1 MEPGPDSFLRD
12 FVRPLVAGGEL
23 HVGRP
28 LDAEDIS
35 ALEAE
40 LVTTTEESLS
50 IELARQAVA
59 SELWLYPVPTSLGR
73 DDLALAVALHNL
85 LFMSHPG
92 GDRWWL
98 RSSSQERVRAFTA
111 RCLDRP
117 LPRGGEELVA
127 RHSLLGRFTDLT
139 RTDVEVR
146 FWAGRR
152 TFQGQQPPQRLMRWR
167 GLRGVREQRHQVRWL
182 ATELSEVQRELLAPL
197 LRQSPLTDLL
207 SPQRPFPTFE
217 WLPVARHLT
226 DRHVCRLVC
235 HRYLEQGLE
244 QVGPA
249 LAAAFWRLV
258 DSVDLR
264 IPAPEGSRTAVK
276 LVVGLVVYLYALLAM
291 ATDRKDH
298 LRVDPAHASEALPAV
313 LMVAARCG
321 LMPGGDALGGAE
333 LRERLAEWAGLPAA
347 QLGETANEFTR
358 RLEAALAA

>member
-28 LDAEDIS
+28 LDAEDLS

-40 LVTTTEESLS
+40 LVLTTEESLS

-59 SELWLYPVPTSLGR
+59 SELWLYPVPTTLDRG
-73 DDLALAVALHNL
+73 DLALTLALHNL

-98 RSSSQERVRAFTA
+98 RSSSQERVRAFIVW
-111 RCLDRP
+111 CLERP
-117 LPRGGEELVA
+117 LPRSGEELVA
-127 RHSLLGRFTDLT
+127 RHSLLGRFPDLT
-139 RTDVEVR
+139 RTDVDVR
-146 FWAGRR
+146 FWAGHR
-152 TFQGQQPPQRLMRWR
+152 TFQGQRPPQRLLRWR

-182 ATELSEVQRELLAPL
+182 ATELSDVQRELLALL

-207 SPQRPFPTFE
+207 SPQRPFPPFE
-217 WLPVARHLT
+217 WLPVARHLS

-258 DSVDLR
+258 DSIDLR

-276 LVVGLVVYLYALLAM
+276 LVAGLVVYLYALLAM
-291 ATDRKDH
+291 ATDKKDH
-298 LRVDPAHASEALPAV
+298 LRVDPAHPNEALPAV

-321 LMPGGDALGGAE
+321 LVPGVEVLGGGE
-333 LRERLAEWAGLPAA
+333 LRERLEEWAGLPAT
-347 QLGETANEFTR
+347 QLGDAANDFTR